1 MTGEPC
7 VDPIDRASLIVN
19 HDEAHAYDAV
29 VPPIVQS
36 SLFTFPSYEELET
49 TFKGEKVR
57 PIYSRGLNPTVQ
69 QLEAKL
75 AALEVTDA
83 AIGFASGMAA
93 ISSTVMSFVKP
104 GDRMVCVRHVYPD
117 AYRLLETLLKRWN
130 IAVTYVDGAD
140 LEAVEAALPGA
151 ALFYIESPTSWMI
164 QALDVTALAA
174 LARKH
179 QVLSVIDNSWAS
191 PVFQQP
197 ITLGVDLVLHSASKY
212 IGGHSDT
219 VAGVAAGRTE
229 LIAAIRNTVYPYLGG
244 KLSPFDAWLL
254 LRGLRTLPV
263 RMRTHEAAA
272 MTIAGRLG
280 EHPHVTTVHHPGLGK
295 RLPRGLQGT
304 SGLFSFVLGDG
315 VDIPTF
321 CNQLRIFK
329 MGVSWGGH
337 ESLVMPALV
346 TRVQAAGPNSAVD
359 FGVPERV
366 VRLHIGLE
374 GVDALWDD
382 LDAAIRAS
390 VKRALW

>member
-1 MTGEPC
+1 MTSP
-7 VDPIDRASLIVN
+7 VDPIARASLIVN
-19 HDEAHAYDAV
+19 CDDRQPYDAV

-36 SLFTFPSYEELET
+36 SLFTFPTFEELEA

-69 QLEAKL
+69 QLETKL
-75 AALEVTDA
+75 AALEATDE

-104 GDRMVCVRHVYPD
+104 GERMVCVRHIYPD
-117 AYRLLETLLKRWN
+117 AYRLFETLLRRWN
-130 IAVTYVDGAD
+130 IGVTYVDGTD
-140 LEAVEAALPGA
+140 VGSIDAALPGA
-151 ALFYIESPTSWMI
+151 TLFYIESPTSWMM
-164 QALDVTALAA
+164 QALDIAALAA

-179 QVLSVIDNSWAS
+179 HVLSIVDNSWAS

-197 ITLGVDLVLHSASKY
+197 ITLGVDLVVHSASKY

-219 VAGVAAGRTE
+219 VAGVVAGRAK
-229 LIAAIRNTVYPYLGG
+229 LIADIRSTTCPYLGG
-244 KLSPFDAWLL
+244 KLSPFEAWLL

-263 RMRTHEAAA
+263 RMRAHEASA

-280 EHPHVTTVHHPGLGK
+280 EHPHVTAVHHPGLSK
-295 RLPRGLQGT
+295 RLPRGLHGT
-304 SGLFSFVLGDG
+304 SGLFSFVLGNG

-382 LDAAIRAS
+382 LNAAIRAS
-390 VKRALW
+390 LKRARS

>member
-1 MTGEPC
+1 MAGANF
-7 VDPIDRASLIVN
+7 VDPIERASLITN
-19 HDEAHAYDAV
+19 RDDAHAYDAV

-36 SLFTFPSYEELET
+36 SLFTFPSFEELEA

-75 AALEVTDA
+75 AALEATDE

-93 ISSTVMSFVKP
+93 ISSTVMTFVKP
-104 GDRMVCVRHVYPD
+104 GDRMVCVRHIYPD
-117 AYRLLETLLKRWN
+117 AYRLFETLLKRWN

-140 LEAVEAALPGA
+140 QGAVDAALPGA
-151 ALFYIESPTSWMI
+151 KLFYIESPTSWMM
-164 QALDVTALAA
+164 QAHDVAALAT

-179 QVLSVIDNSWAS
+179 GVLSVIDNSWAS

-197 ITLGVDLVLHSASKY
+197 ITLGVDLVVHSASKY

-219 VAGVAAGRTE
+219 VAGAVAGRSE
-229 LIAAIRNTVYPYLGG
+229 LVAEIRSTTCPYLGG
-244 KLSPFDAWLL
+244 KLSPFEAWLL
-254 LRGLRTLPV
+254 LRGLRTLPL
-263 RMRTHEAAA
+263 RMRAHEAAA

-280 EHPHVTTVHHPGLGK
+280 EHPHVTAVHHPGLGK
-295 RLPRGLQGT
+295 RLPRGLRGT
-304 SGLFSFVLGDG
+304 SGLFSFVLGNG
-315 VDIPTF
+315 ADIPTF
-321 CNQLRIFK
+321 YNQLRIFK

-374 GVDALWDD
+374 GMDALWDD
-382 LDAAIRAS
+382 LSAAIRAS
-390 VKRALW
+390 LKRARS

>member
-1 MTGEPC
+1 MTSP
-7 VDPIDRASLIVN
+7 VDPIARASLIVSC
-19 HDEAHAYDAV
+19 DDGQPYDAV

-36 SLFTFPSYEELET
+36 SLFTFPSYEELEA

-75 AALEVTDA
+75 AFLEATDEA
-83 AIGFASGMAA
+83 VGFASGMAA
-93 ISSTVMSFVKP
+93 ISSTVMAFVKP
-104 GDRMVCVRHVYPD
+104 GDRVICVRHIYPD
-117 AYRLLETLLKRWN
+117 AYRLFETLLRRWG

-140 LEAVEAALPGA
+140 PAAIEAVLPGA
-151 ALFYIESPTSWMI
+151 ALFYIESPTSWMM
-164 QALDVTALAA
+164 QAHDVAALAA
-174 LARKH
+174 LARKY

-219 VAGVAAGRTE
+219 VAGAVAGRAE
-229 LIAAIRNTVYPYLGG
+229 LIAQIRGTVCPYLGG
-244 KLSPFDAWLL
+244 KLSPFEAWLL

-263 RMRTHEAAA
+263 RMRAHEAAA
-272 MTIAGRLG
+272 MTMAGRLA
-280 EHPHVTTVHHPGLGK
+280 EHPHVTGVHHPGLGK

-304 SGLFSFVLGDG
+304 SGLFSFVLSNG

-329 MGVSWGGH
+329 LGVSWGGH

-346 TRVQAAGPNSAVD
+346 TRVQTNGPN
-359 FGVPERV
+359 
-366 VRLHIGLE
+366 
-374 GVDALWDD
+374 
-382 LDAAIRAS
+382 
-390 VKRALW
+390 